1 VQVNLTS
8 AIERSRGDAAINV
21 AVIELHGGLGREDRA
36 RDADG
41 VDVQRRG
48 LVEVEE
54 DLLENDARREHDVG
68 VTEHHRRASD
78 VDGRPRILMR
88 EKERVRELMSDVDQM
103 NQATL
108 GIDRRTRGTLMWIE
122 RALWKLVASTLKML
136 LPLLVPLSW
145 RSVNDS
151 TDGELAGVKP
161 MLVESFLS

>member
-1 VQVNLTS
+1 
-8 AIERSRGDAAINV
+8 
-21 AVIELHGGLGREDRA
+21 
-36 RDADG
+36 
-41 VDVQRRG
+41 
-48 LVEVEE
+48 
-54 DLLENDARREHDVG
+54 
-68 VTEHHRRASD
+68 
-78 VDGRPRILMR
+78 
-88 EKERVRELMSDVDQM
+88 MSDVDQM